1 MTHSPVGA
9 LDVGSDHP
17 GLDAPAGLS
26 VGVPAPVLPAHPPLV
41 VGAERVGSHTC
52 EPQRPR
58 LGGHGL
64 TRLPVA
70 LLHQLLDGVGATG
83 DDQVAPQDI
92 QRLKNGNGEMSLIHL
107 VPNLDRSLAIGQSN

>member
-1 MTHSPVGA
+1 MATIAIIAIMTHSPVGA

-41 VGAERVGSHTC
+41 VGAERVGSHTG

-83 DDQVAPQDI
+83 DNQVAPQDI
-92 QRLKNGNGEMSLIHL
+92 QRLKMEMEK
-107 VPNLDRSLAIGQSN
+107 